1 LPALVVRLPLAPKPR
16 NHRRRQVRSL
26 LAQQGRER
34 FLEVAHRH
42 AAQVQDRQQGI
53 QAPAPPGPARQN
65 GRGEADALDARLANS
80 TVAQLDPL
88 HRDRADPGLNQALR
102 AVAVPDNALAP
113 VRQPLALHL
122 SQERLGFRLDGLGQ
136 QPARAAPQNR
146 RQRIIDIIGLTEG
159 NNGGSA
165 CHGVS
170 APSGVQAGFHPP
182 RYAALLKPSSPIL
195 RHSSSAETQAAAM
208 DLSARDLL
216 VRQRTQLVNAVRG
229 HAAEF
234 GVIAAKGIAQVEPL
248 LKKVTDSDMPQAAK
262 ETLAHLGRVI
272 AQLDAQL
279 AEINRRLTAQH
290 KANPV
295 SQRLAAIPGV
305 GPLTALTVAMKVD
318 AGQFESARHFAAW
331 LGLTPKERSTGSRQ
345 SLGGISRAGNERLR
359 QLLVVG
365 AMAVIRHAKPG
376 SKTASPWLL
385 QLLERRP
392 RKVAAVALAN
402 KMARTVWAMMAN
414 DTAYRRTPQAA

>member
-1 LPALVVRLPLAPKPR
+1 MEFKR
-16 NHRRRQVRSL
+16 
-26 LAQQGRER
+26 
-34 FLEVAHRH
+34 
-42 AAQVQDRQQGI
+42 I
-53 QAPAPPGPARQN
+53 
-65 GRGEADALDARLANS
+65 
-80 TVAQLDPL
+80 
-88 HRDRADPGLNQALR
+88 
-102 AVAVPDNALAP
+102 AVDTSKSVFTL
-113 VRQPLALHL
+113 
-122 SQERLGFRLDGLGQ
+122 
-136 QPARAAPQNR
+136 
-146 RQRIIDIIGLTEG
+146 
-159 NNGGSA
+159 
-165 CHGVS
+165 HGVDEH
-170 APSGVQAGFHPP
+170 G
-182 RYAALLKPSSPIL
+182 RPIL
-195 RHSSSAETQAAAM
+195 RQDVTRAQFEKFLAKLSPTEVVLEACGSSHHWGRVAQALGHTVRLVPPQYVKPFVKRGKNNRNDAEAIGEAASRPTMRFVPVKSAERQAEAM

-234 GVIAAKGIAQVEPL
+234 GIIAAKGIAQVDPL
-248 LKKVTDSDMPQAAK
+248 LRKIAETDMPQAAK
-262 ETLAHLGRVI
+262 QALAQLGRCI
-272 AQLDAQL
+272 TQLDTQL
-279 AEINRRLTAQH
+279 EEINQRLAAQH
-290 KANPV
+290 KAHPV

-318 AGQFESARHFAAW
+318 PGQFESARHFAAW

-402 KMARTVWAMMAN
+402 KMARTLWAMMAN